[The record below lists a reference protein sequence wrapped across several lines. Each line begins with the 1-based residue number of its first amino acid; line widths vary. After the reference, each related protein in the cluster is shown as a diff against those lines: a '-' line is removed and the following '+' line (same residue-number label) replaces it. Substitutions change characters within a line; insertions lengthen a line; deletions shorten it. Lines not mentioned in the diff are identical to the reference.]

1 MHNIFTF
8 WMMSLLVARQPLGG
22 SDAVVRK
29 QSASGDS
36 V

>member
-1 MHNIFTF
+1 MKMYIFWTKRF
-8 WMMSLLVARQPLGG
+8 SARQPLGG
-22 SDAVVRK
+22 SDAVVPK